1 MGGIAAWSEGKK
13 LKAAAEFWARGGRHE
28 GPDAVDDL
36 VLFGV
41 DSEIARQWAGDDDEP
56 EEFSVWP
63 DNWETTQVFLAMD
76 TQWRVVQG
84 GNGVRIMGIDYA
96 AAWAVI
102 NGLVP
107 RKARPEMFAG
117 LVTMERAALP
127 LLNERKSEGA

>member
-1 MGGIAAWSEGKK
+1 MGRFPARRKGKK

-41 DSEIARQWAGDDDEP
+41 DPEIGRQWAGDDREP
-56 EEFSVWP
+56 EEFAVWP
-63 DNWETTQVFLAMD
+63 DNWETSQLFLAMD

-84 GNGVRIMGIDYA
+84 GSGARIMGIDYA

-102 NGLVP
+102 NGLVA
-107 RKARPEMFAG
+107 RKGRPEVFAG
-117 LVTMERAALP
+117 LVMMERAALP
-127 LLNERKSEGA
+127 LLNTKSEGKA